1 MDGALVL
8 ESPVDWGRENTLWRS
23 VRTGMETLEQAS
35 SERMKSSGLM
45 AVDLECIRGDRVLFS
60 GLNLDVKP
68 GIILQIEGRNG
79 CGKTSLLRLLCGIMM
94 PSEGEILWNGESI
107 TRERADYYSVASYLG
122 HHNGIKGE
130 LTALENLHFAQA
142 LSTPKTDCDLYNIL
156 ERLSMAGFEDIPC
169 RHLSAG
175 QNRRVALARLLATD
189 ATVWI
194 LDEPFT
200 ALDRKGIM
208 EVEKVFEEHVMA
220 GGIIILTTHHPL
232 KMDSQHYRS
241 LNLEMAP

>member
-1 MDGALVL
+1 
-8 ESPVDWGRENTLWRS
+8 
-23 VRTGMETLEQAS
+23 MEQPS
-35 SERMKSSGLM
+35 SEHVIEHGLSI
-45 AVDLECIRGDRVLFS
+45 VDLECVRGDRVLFS
-60 GLNLDVKP
+60 HLTLQIPTGK
-68 GIILQIEGRNG
+68 ILQIEGRNG

-94 PSEGEILWNGESI
+94 PSEGSILWNGTDISKDRSEYYAES
-107 TRERADYYSVASYLG
+107 AYLG

-142 LSTPKTDCDLYNIL
+142 LSTPKSDIDLYQIL
-156 ERLSMAGFEDIPC
+156 ARLSLRGYEDIPC

-200 ALDRKGIM
+200 ALDRKGIL
-208 EVEKVFEEHVMA
+208 EIEKIFEEHVSS
-220 GGIIILTTHHPL
+220 GGIIVLTTHHPL
-232 KMDSQHYRS
+232 KMEDQYYRS
-241 LNLEMAP
+241 LNLEGVAA

>member
-1 MDGALVL
+1 MD
-8 ESPVDWGRENTLWRS
+8 TLNR
-23 VRTGMETLEQAS
+23 AS
-35 SERMKSSGLM
+35 SERMEGVGLVASG
-45 AVDLECIRGDRVLFS
+45 LECIRGDRVLFS
-60 GLNLDVKP
+60 NLDLEISS
-68 GIILQIEGRNG
+68 GTILQIEGRNG

-94 PSEGEILWNGESI
+94 PSEGEILWKGENI
-107 TRERADYYSVASYLG
+107 ARERADYYCDAAYLG

-142 LSTPKTDCDLYNIL
+142 LSTPKSDSDLYKIL
-156 ERLSMAGFEDIPC
+156 ARLSLAGFEDIPC

-189 ATVWI
+189 TVVWI

-200 ALDRKGIM
+200 ALDRKGIL
-208 EVEKVFEEHVMA
+208 EIEKIFEEHVAA

-232 KMDSQHYRS
+232 KMDNQYYRS
-241 LNLEMAP
+241 LNLEAFADSQQGVAA

>member
-1 MDGALVL
+1 
-8 ESPVDWGRENTLWRS
+8 
-23 VRTGMETLEQAS
+23 
-35 SERMKSSGLM
+35 M
-45 AVDLECIRGDRVLFS
+45 AVDLECIRGDRVLFNN
-60 GLNLDVKP
+60 LNLDIRP

-94 PSEGEILWNGESI
+94 PSEGEILWNGKSI
-107 TRERADYYSVASYLG
+107 TRERAEYYCDVSYLG

-142 LSTPKTDCDLYNIL
+142 LSTPKPNSDLYEIL
-156 ERLSMAGFEDIPC
+156 ARLSLAGFEDIPC

-175 QNRRVALARLLATD
+175 QNRRVALARLLATNT
-189 ATVWI
+189 TVWI

-200 ALDRKGIM
+200 ALDRKGI
-208 EVEKVFEEHVMA
+208 VEIEKIFEEHVKG

-232 KMDSQHYRS
+232 KMDDSYYRS
-241 LNLEMAP
+241 LNLEESP